1 MMSKEEKDVEKFM
14 LEFIDKELE
23 PPTDEELEFMEYSK
37 KFQERFGRK
46 PYIAEPSGTMK
57 KTIKAIKTC
66 LKKDKDILDEL
77 LYPNKYG
84 ENVKF

>member
-1 MMSKEEKDVEKFM
+1 MMIKEDKNLENFM
-14 LEFIDKELE
+14 LEFIDKEVE
-23 PPTDEELEFMEYSK
+23 TPTDEDLEFIEYSK

-57 KTIKAIKTC
+57 QTIKAIKTC

-77 LYPNKYG
+77 LYPNKNG
-84 ENVKF
+84 ENVIF